1 MNQIIKTKN
10 FNIGGDNPAYII
22 AEIGSNHNG
31 SFDIACELIEKA
43 KDAGA
48 NAVKFQTF
56 KASNHYSKKTPKI
69 SMYKE
74 NIYDLIES
82 LEIDRSWH
90 PKLSKLCSDLGLDFM
105 DSPCDFEAI
114 ELANSVDMDILKVAS
129 FDMVDINLV
138 RKIAQ
143 TGRGVLLS
151 TGMANLAEIQNAINI
166 CQSENNNNLVLLQCT
181 SLYPAPAK
189 LTNLKTMETYRQA
202 FGCIVGYSD
211 HTLGDHISCA
221 AVARGAKVIEKHYT
235 FNSKAKGPDH
245 QFAIEPKELKE
256 MIEKIR
262 EIELSLGDGIK
273 NGPRDEE
280 MEMYNKARRSILAN
294 KNMKKGEVITADSLV
309 VKRPGLGLSPL
320 FFNNLIG
327 MTLKSDVSQ
336 DEPINWS
343 NF

>member
-1 MNQIIKTKN
+1 MNQVIKTKN
-10 FNIGGDNPAYII
+10 YEIGSGNPAYII

-31 SFDIACELIEKA
+31 NYDLACELIEKA

-56 KASNHYSKKTPKI
+56 KAKNHYSKNTPKI
-69 SMYKE
+69 SLYE
-74 NIYDLIES
+74 EDIYNLIEK

-90 PKLSKLCSDLGLDFM
+90 AKLSKLSLGLGIDFM

-114 ELANSVDMDILKVAS
+114 ELANSIDMDILKVAS
-129 FDMVDINLV
+129 FDMVDVGLV

-143 TGRGVLLS
+143 TGRGVMLS

-166 CQSENNNNLVLLQCT
+166 CQSESNNNLVLLQCT
-181 SLYPAPAK
+181 SLYPAPAH
-189 LTNLKTMETYRQA
+189 LSNLKAMETYRQA

-235 FNSKAKGPDH
+235 FDKNAKGPDH
-245 QFAIEPKELKE
+245 QFAIEPDDLKA
-256 MIEKIR
+256 MIDKIR
-262 EIELSLGDGIK
+262 EIEVSLGNGIK
-273 NGPRDEE
+273 NGPREEE
-280 MEMYNKARRSILAN
+280 MEMYKKARRSILAN
-294 KNMKKGEVITADSLV
+294 KNLKKGDIITEDDIVI
-309 VKRPGLGLSPL
+309 KRPGLGMSPL
-320 FFNNLIG
+320 FYNNLIG
-327 MTLKSDVSQ
+327 MTLKSDVNQ
-336 DEPINWS
+336 DDPINWS